1 MLSFGLGRLKEARTD
16 TNTLML
22 GVTHRLAYN
31 VASELGAHQ
40 LYQRST
46 AIDWRS
52 LTSSS
57 ASSSHLV
64 GILLLT
70 LALIFLCI
78 VHFSLWELL
87 ICGPPL
93 HARSTSFG
101 HHVIA
106 NAVKVQ

>member
-1 MLSFGLGRLKEARTD
+1 MWQVSWVPINCIGG
-16 TNTLML
+16 
-22 GVTHRLAYN
+22 
-31 VASELGAHQ
+31 
-40 LYQRST
+40 

-70 LALIFLCI
+70 LAFIFLRI
-78 VHFSLWELL
+78 VHFSFRKLL
-87 ICGPPL
+87 ISGPPL

-101 HHVIA
+101 DHVIA
-106 NAVKVQ
+106 NDVKVHNVKVHFP